1 MRYPMRVLAG
11 AAVVAGVLAFPAPAN
26 AGSYNGECESSGG
39 GEVCLYWAGINS
51 SVYDTLYSKPDYDGS
66 TFYRTNEPIDNNYRG
81 VWNRDPDSAVK
92 LFYNAGYSGLLR
104 TIGAGQ
110 QVDSLGPAANS
121 ASSHCFTS
129 NAACP

>member
-1 MRYPMRVLAG
+1 MRRAMRVLAV
-11 AAVVAGVLAFPAPAN
+11 AAVVAGALTFSAPAN

-51 SVYDTLYSKPDYDGS
+51 SVYDTLYSKSDYNGS
-66 TFYRTNEPIDNNYRG
+66 TFYRTNEPIDNNIRG
-81 VWNRDPDSAVK
+81 VWNRDPDTSVK

-110 QVDSLGPAANS
+110 KVDDLGIARNA